1 MLEFDHT
8 DRAVYSETYM
18 CIVASLRTGYNREV
32 ACHFVPH
39 NVAEIEVA

>member
-8 DRAVYSETYM
+8 DQAVYSETNM
-18 CIVASLRTGYNREV
+18 CIVTLRTGYNREV